1 MTKACLCIVV
11 RMVHDDDMTEMTF
24 EQYQAIMATKSGVQ
38 PYTERQWAQMSS
50 QHKVLLAFT
59 YRREMAAL

>member
-1 MTKACLCIVV
+1 
-11 RMVHDDDMTEMTF
+11 MVHDDDMTEMTF